1 MKMNDLST
9 GGLALNRL
17 TAIIAL
23 GALIAVAGSVFD
35 IAPFAANPAA
45 AQTQEERE
53 ENSSKR
59 ETRRVKSLS
68 TKTYKIIGQVYE
80 FIQEGQYVEALDRL
94 SDVKRR
100 EKLPA
105 YDQAV
110 IFQTYGYIYSGTDK
124 YAEAARS
131 FVNMVRVGSED
142 LQPQVLTDA
151 LYYIAQLYIS
161 IEQYPRGIKYLRDWF
176 NEVENPNPDA
186 YVLMAHALVAQ
197 EPPKYYEAIPWIIK
211 AIDGA
216 KMQGNVP
223 KENWYQLIRGLYFET
238 DQVPEAVGVLE
249 ILVDLYPK
257 KEYWMQL
264 SAGYGF
270 LDRETDQFTA
280 LEAAYRMDL
289 LTKSDEFEELAQ
301 RYMYHGIPY
310 RAAMVM
316 EKGLKNGKIDQD
328 KDTLELIANAFYTAQ
343 ELDRAIPWYRQAAK
357 AADKADL
364 FVLLGQIYLQRQEWS
379 SAVKAFADAIKKN
392 KKVAKKKRLSNPGN
406 VHLMMGV
413 ANFNQKK
420 YRSARSAFRAARSYR
435 KSKKDAGTWLR
446 HLEREI
452 KRQSQLN

>member
-1 MKMNDLST
+1 MKMIKRST
-9 GGLALNRL
+9 GVFALNRL
-17 TAIIAL
+17 TATVAL
-23 GALIAVAGSVFD
+23 GALVAVAGTTFN
-35 IAPFAANPAA
+35 IAPFAAGPAA
-45 AQTQEERE
+45 AQTQEEKS
-53 ENSSKR
+53 NQR

-68 TKTYKIIGQVYE
+68 PKTYKVIGEVYE
-80 FIQEGQYVEALDRL
+80 YIQAEQFAEALDRL
-94 SDVKRR
+94 SDIERR
-100 EKLPA
+100 EKLPT

-110 IFQTYGYIYSGTDK
+110 IYQTYGYIYAGTDK

-131 FVNMVRVGSED
+131 FENMVRVGSED

-161 IEQYPRGIKYLRDWF
+161 IEQYPKGIKYLADWF
-176 NEVENPNPDA
+176 KQVENPNPDA
-186 YVLMAHALVAQ
+186 YVLMGHALVAQ
-197 EPPKYYEAIPWIIK
+197 EPPKYHEAIPWIEK
-211 AIDGA
+211 AIDRA
-216 KMQGNVP
+216 KQQGNVP

-238 DQVPEAVGVLE
+238 EQIPKAVEVLE

-270 LDRETDQFTA
+270 LDREKDQFTA
-280 LEAAYRMDL
+280 LEAAYRMNL

-316 EKGLKNGKIDQD
+316 EEGLNNGKIDKD

-343 ELDRAIPWYRQAAK
+343 ELDRAIPWYQQAAK

-379 SAVKAFADAIKKN
+379 NAVKAFGDAIDKN

-420 YRSARSAFRAARSYR
+420 YRSARSAFRAARGYT
-435 KSKKDAGTWLR
+435 KSKKDAGMWLS

-452 KRQSQLN
+452 KRANQTN

>member
-1 MKMNDLST
+1 MTMIRLSA
-9 GGLALNRL
+9 GVFSLNK
-17 TAIIAL
+17 L
-23 GALIAVAGSVFD
+23 GATVALSALVAVAGVAFN
-35 IAPFAANPAA
+35 IAPFAAGSAA
-45 AQTQEERE
+45 AQQSQEEKS
-53 ENSSKR
+53 NQR

-68 TKTYKIIGQVYE
+68 PKTYKIIGEVYE
-80 FIQEGQYVEALDRL
+80 FIQAEQFAEALGRL
-94 SDVKRR
+94 TDIGRR
-100 EKLPA
+100 EKLPK

-110 IFQTYGYIYSGTDK
+110 IYQTYGYIYAGTDK

-131 FVNMVRVGSED
+131 FERMVQIGSED

-161 IEQYPRGIKYLRDWF
+161 IEQYPKGIKYLGDWF
-176 NEVENPNPDA
+176 KQVESPNPDA
-186 YVLMAHALVAQ
+186 YVLMGHALVAQ
-197 EPPKYYEAIPWIIK
+197 DPPKYHEAIPWIEK
-211 AIDGA
+211 AVDRA
-216 KMQGNVP
+216 EQQGNVP
-223 KENWYQLIRGLYFET
+223 KENWYQLLRGLYFET
-238 DQVPEAVGVLE
+238 EQIPKAVTILE

-270 LDRETDQFTA
+270 LEREKDQFTA

-301 RYMYHGIPY
+301 RYMYHGIPF
-310 RAAMVM
+310 RAAMVL
-316 EKGLKNGKIDQD
+316 EKGFKKGQIDKD
-328 KDTLELIANAFYTAQ
+328 KDTLELIANAYYTAQ
-343 ELDRAIPWYRQAAK
+343 ELDRAIPWYQQAAK

-379 SAVKAFADAIKKN
+379 KAVKAFSDAIDKN

-420 YRSARSAFRAARSYR
+420 YRSARSAFRTARGYT
-435 KSKKDAGTWLR
+435 KTKKDAGMWLS
-446 HLEREI
+446 HLEREV
-452 KRQSQLN
+452 KREAQTN